1 MEQHWYTDIFR
12 SIFAAIDGIVYNLI
26 SDAYGL
32 LEKIAQV
39 KVFGNDDISSITN
52 KVYTIIGIFMLFKLT
67 FSFITYIVNPDAM
80 TDKDKG
86 VQKIIQNIVI
96 MFAMLIMCPWVFDK
110 LWGLQT
116 VMLKEN
122 IVGNFIFGTDDSEKL
137 NGYKFGVDCKE
148 DSTPASVGDYIA
160 LMSLKG
166 FYQPYNKSSMGSD
179 MWDKVESSSNF
190 TTVNDNLCYK
200 VSKGKVSYY
209 LNSNIYNKAVR
220 ISGFGPWGND
230 VYIMNYRFGISTAV
244 GVVVLLILVG
254 FCMDVGL
261 RVVKLSFLEII
272 APIPIVSYV
281 DPKSSKNGIFKKWLK
296 EVGSTWASVFIRLFA
311 LFFAVS
317 VIQKVG
323 HLEDAVTGETVT
335 NTWVNLFV
343 IIGALM
349 FAKQLPKLITDI
361 TGINLNGGFNL
372 NPLKKVADQALGGK
386 ALIGVGAAG
395 LGLVASGITGAAAN
409 AYAYGKNKN
418 SLYNQLRDETSK
430 TNPDSEKVA
439 KLATQ
444 LNNMNGR
451 RLFATTAG
459 GLVGGARR
467 GISSGYK
474 TGAKGKINVLKNVKD
489 DVKDSNTARNNRS
502 AIRDYN
508 NEVKRTG
515 KGDAYTFFD
524 RNVNERLDKFAG
536 IKNEYGGYGYY
547 QKQIDDLTRKIEDND
562 SQEEGLRNQYA
573 RIVAD
578 NGLDYSKFEKFH
590 KEMKDLLTITAA
602 DLHSFASSNSMNY
615 SDVQRMESVYS
626 TTGKTLLSSIDAIN
640 SETKEYKKERKQY
653 QEMVDTRKEATKK

>member
-1 MEQHWYTDIFR
+1 
-12 SIFAAIDGIVYNLI
+12 
-26 SDAYGL
+26 
-32 LEKIAQV
+32 
-39 KVFGNDDISSITN
+39 
-52 KVYTIIGIFMLFKLT
+52 
-67 FSFITYIVNPDAM
+67 
-80 TDKDKG
+80 
-86 VQKIIQNIVI
+86 
-96 MFAMLIMCPWVFDK
+96 
-110 LWGLQT
+110 
-116 VMLKEN
+116 
-122 IVGNFIFGTDDSEKL
+122 
-137 NGYKFGVDCKE
+137 
-148 DSTPASVGDYIA
+148 
-160 LMSLKG
+160 
-166 FYQPYNKSSMGSD
+166 
-179 MWDKVESSSNF
+179 
-190 TTVNDNLCYK
+190 
-200 VSKGKVSYY
+200 
-209 LNSNIYNKAVR
+209 
-220 ISGFGPWGND
+220 
-230 VYIMNYRFGISTAV
+230 
-244 GVVVLLILVG
+244 
-254 FCMDVGL
+254 
-261 RVVKLSFLEII
+261 
-272 APIPIVSYV
+272 
-281 DPKSSKNGIFKKWLK
+281 
-296 EVGSTWASVFIRLFA
+296 
-311 LFFAVS
+311 
-317 VIQKVG
+317 
-323 HLEDAVTGETVT
+323 
-335 NTWVNLFV
+335 
-343 IIGALM
+343 
-349 FAKQLPKLITDI
+349 
-361 TGINLNGGFNL
+361 
-372 NPLKKVADQALGGK
+372 
-386 ALIGVGAAG
+386 
-395 LGLVASGITGAAAN
+395 
-409 AYAYGKNKN
+409 
-418 SLYNQLRDETSK
+418 
-430 TNPDSEKVA
+430 
-439 KLATQ
+439 
-444 LNNMNGR
+444 MNGR

>member
-489 DVKDSNTARNNRS
+489 DVKDNNTARNNRS

-547 QKQIDDLTRKIEDND
+547 QKQIDDLTRKIEDNN

>member
-459 GLVGGARR
+459 GLIGGARR